1 MTVKVTPKEF
11 ELTLVWR
18 EMHNP
23 DPKAFG
29 YAKDIHKIEA
39 DDLVQL
45 MTQFVLVIANV
56 QRRLSDDK
64 IQRAISG
71 TRLVDD
77 DIPF

>member
-1 MTVKVTPKEF
+1 MIAKLISKEF

-18 EMHNP
+18 EIHNQ

-29 YAKDIHKIEA
+29 NAKDIHRIES

-56 QRRLSDDK
+56 QRRITEDK
-64 IQRAISG
+64 VQRALNG